1 MWRSTGIRSPMREHK
16 QQKKKTLVWQRMPK
30 SPRHQKEAHNT
41 KDERFNDL
49 RAVTRRMIRRKNIEA
64 YNKTTENV
72 GKKAGSTIET
82 QERLHTYSPK
92 SAKRT
97 RTHARKDSITAE
109 CIT

>member
-1 MWRSTGIRSPMREHK
+1 MREHK

-72 GKKAGSTIET
+72 GKKAGSSTET
-82 QERLHTYSPK
+82 QERLHTK
-92 SAKRT
+92 DQ
-97 RTHARKDSITAE
+97 HARKDSITAE